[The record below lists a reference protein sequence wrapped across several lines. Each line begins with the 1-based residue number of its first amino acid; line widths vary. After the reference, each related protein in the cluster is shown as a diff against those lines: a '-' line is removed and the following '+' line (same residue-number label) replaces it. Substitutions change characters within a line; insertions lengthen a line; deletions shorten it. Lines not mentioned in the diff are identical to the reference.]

1 MSEGSVIQKPPRPWI
16 VRVARSLVLRTYAL
30 LLIVLIGW
38 VSWRAFRYLVV
49 SLLLPGGAPPQLT
62 ALPKRLDAPLLA
74 TQRDEWQGLQ
84 SAEHARS
91 PLAHY
96 HRLESWIQPDAGNN
110 CTTSGCHSPLPH
122 AKRKEVRAFL
132 NMHAT
137 SIHCGVCHMATDDR
151 PLPLG
156 WYHVRTGHASA
167 PPAVLR
173 ALSELFT
180 IRAADGSWGGSVEQR
195 REITALLHAA
205 ADETGGSPELA
216 TMARHFSSIR
226 LTGPAFAELAAAALE
241 ILPRHF
247 RGEYGAKTALLD
259 RTTGA
264 PLLGHPG
271 TSEAIQRYHREQAAA
286 TPAQR
291 EALLAAV
298 HPLRRDVALVCGDC
312 HQREGGLIDFN
323 ALGYPESRI
332 DDLVRPVVFQMI
344 EHIAKGQPFYLPQ
357 FVSPGDAPPR
367 PPPEE
372 VPVP

>member
-1 MSEGSVIQKPPRPWI
+1 MSEASRIPKPGRSWI
-16 VRVARSLVLRTYAL
+16 VRAARSLVLRTYAL

-49 SLLLPGGAPPQLT
+49 SLLLPEGAPPQLT
-62 ALPKRLDAPLLA
+62 ALPKRLDTPLL
-74 TQRDEWQGLQ
+74 TTYRDEWQGLQ

-137 SIHCGVCHMATDDR
+137 SMHCGVCHMATEDR
-151 PLPLG
+151 PLPLT
-156 WYHVRTGHASA
+156 WYNIRNGQESA

-173 ALSELFT
+173 ALAELQA
-180 IRAADGSWGGSVEQR
+180 IRSADGNWGGTVEQR
-195 REITALLHAA
+195 RTITALLHAA
-205 ADETGGSPELA
+205 AEETGGAPELV

-226 LTGPAFAELAAAALE
+226 LAGPAFAELAAAALE

-247 RGEYGAKTALLD
+247 RGEYGAKTALFD
-259 RTTGA
+259 RATGA

-271 TSEAIQRYHREQAAA
+271 TAEAIQRFHRESPSAS
-286 TPAQR
+286 PAER
-291 EALLAAV
+291 EALLTAV
-298 HPLRRDVALVCGDC
+298 HPRRRDVALVCGDC
-312 HQREGGLIDFN
+312 HQREGGLIDFA
-323 ALGYPESRI
+323 ALGYPEPRI

-357 FVSPGDAPPR
+357 FVSPGETPPK
-367 PPPEE
+367 PPPERE
-372 VPVP
+372 QTP